1 MMSKTR
7 AITATILVAS
17 LASGCSVISQ
27 VNNARS
33 AYQGVQAYKTAK
45 GMADAQPAFENA
57 SAFSVTAKLMPRDEE
72 KAAEIEQTF
81 TQLAIEETL
90 KTAEKLDLD
99 LAYCEITCP
108 ADTVRIQFNEKGR
121 EGLVEKFAMGDQIG
135 GELYLTK
142 NGEILEQSTL
152 DVGQDYASVAQSLTT
167 AINLRLVKTAQADTQ
182 KSYQNG
188 QMSDEEAARKSEAI
202 MDLMNGDNELD
213 GPLIELL
220 KDKT

>member
-1 MMSKTR
+1 MSKAR
-7 AITATILVAS
+7 AITATLLVATM
-17 LASGCSVISQ
+17 ASGCSVISQ

-45 GMADAQPAFENA
+45 NMSDAKPVFQDAT
-57 SAFSVTAKLMPRDEE
+57 AFSVTTNLMPRDED

-81 TQLAIEETL
+81 TQLAIEETQ
-90 KTAEKLDLD
+90 KTAKKLDLN
-99 LAYCEITCP
+99 LVYCEMTCP
-108 ADTVRIQFNEKGR
+108 ADTVRIQFDEKGR

-135 GELYLTK
+135 GDLYLTR

-152 DVGQDYASVAQSLTT
+152 DMGEDYAATAQILTS
-167 AINLRLVKTAQADTQ
+167 AINLRLVKTAQVDIQQA
-182 KSYQNG
+182 YQNG
-188 QMSDEEAARKSEAI
+188 QLSDEEAGRKNEDMMSV
-202 MDLMNGDNELD
+202 MNTNSELD